1 MSYQGKILLFNDA
14 NNRAHLIFNHYDH
27 GMSQNQIHAQIKNQ
41 FGLDYKFG
49 TENEMASVYDSG
61 NVLTEIS
68 VENTPEQLL
77 KKFDELSHPNV
88 PSSVQA
94 NSPRDLIGADV
105 RVILYTKMEP
115 PYSETSPAS
124 PAPQNPNGIPPR
136 GGRYYKTNYALSIP
150 TEPASDRVHSNNW
163 DGYNPVRYVITNTS
177 PVSIAQNLTTNIDD
191 TKLAVLG
198 SNENRDATGTESK
211 IDLMPKSI
219 FYVYS
224 RTGDEFLTANFE
236 TDANRVYQ
244 KVKPYLIGPH
254 VVATTTLEL
263 EKTVQTSLATI
274 DSSFNKVD
282 VLINNLKTK
291 DSALDGEIT
300 NLKKRDFDL
309 QVDINTRETK
319 VNVASQKTELQDQIN
334 DLSANIQSISRVVAK
349 ISAAQHNF
357 YNYEWYNWAR
367 PPTIDETKKG
377 GNVVMVGLSN
387 IQSRVERK
395 RRVVEDTASMVKNIK
410 ADIAKLAKINSTV
423 LELLN
428 GDL

>member
-14 NNRAHLIFNHYDH
+14 KKRTHLIFNHYDH
-27 GMSQNQIHAQIKNQ
+27 GMSQSQIHTQIKNQ

-61 NVLTEIS
+61 SVLTEIS
-68 VENTPEQLL
+68 DKNTPEQLL
-77 KKFDELSHPNV
+77 KQFDELSHPDV
-88 PSSVQA
+88 ASSVQA
-94 NSPRDLIGADV
+94 NSPTDLTGTDV

-115 PYSETSPAS
+115 PYGAGV
-124 PAPQNPNGIPPR
+124 AAQNQNGIPPK
-136 GGRYYKTNYALSIP
+136 GGRYYKTNYALTIP
-150 TEPASDRVHSNNW
+150 TNKDSDRAHSNNW

-177 PVSIAQNLTTNIDD
+177 PVSIAQNLTSNIND

-198 SNENRDATGTESK
+198 SNENKAASGS
-211 IDLMPKSI
+211 ILDLMPKSI

-224 RTGDEFLTANFE
+224 RTGDEFLTANFA

-244 KVKPYLIGPH
+244 KVKPYLIGGD

-263 EKTVQTSLATI
+263 EQTVQTSLAII

-282 VLINNLKTK
+282 VLIKDLTK
-291 DSALDGEIT
+291 KDIELDREIT
-300 NLKKRDFDL
+300 NLKAEDAEL
-309 QVDINTRETK
+309 QVDIDTRETK

-334 DLSANIQSISRVVAK
+334 SLSENIQSISSVVAK

-357 YNYEWYNWAR
+357 YNYEWYDWAR
-367 PPTIDETKKG
+367 PPTIDEKKEG
-377 GNVVMVGLSN
+377 SDVVMVELSN

-395 RRVVEDTASMVKNIK
+395 RRVVEDTTSMVKNIK

>member
-14 NNRAHLIFNHYDH
+14 KKRTHLIFNHYD
-27 GMSQNQIHAQIKNQ
+27 QDQTQQEIHAQIKNQ

-49 TENEMASVYDSG
+49 TENEMTSVYDSG
-61 NVLTEIS
+61 SVLTEIS
-68 VENTPEQLL
+68 DKNTPEQLL
-77 KKFDELSHPNV
+77 TKFDELSHQNV
-88 PSSVQA
+88 ASSVQA
-94 NSPRDLIGADV
+94 DSPTNLTGADV

-115 PYSETSPAS
+115 PYGNTPA
-124 PAPQNPNGIPPR
+124 AQNQNGIPPR
-136 GGRYYKTNYALSIP
+136 GGRYYKTNYALSTP
-150 TEPASDRVHSNNW
+150 TDEASDRAHSNNW
-163 DGYNPVRYVITNTS
+163 DGYNPVRYVITNTQ
-177 PVSIAQNLTTNIDD
+177 PVSIAQNPNANIND
-191 TKLAVLG
+191 TKLAFLNT
-198 SNENRDATGTESK
+198 NENRDATGTGSS

-224 RTGDEFLTANFE
+224 RTGDEFLTANFA

-244 KVKPYLIGPH
+244 KVKPYLIGGD

-263 EKTVQTSLATI
+263 EQTVQTSLATI

-282 VLINNLKTK
+282 VLINDLTTK
-291 DSALDGEIT
+291 DIELDREIT
-300 NLKKRDFDL
+300 NLKAEDAGL
-309 QVDINTRETK
+309 QVDIDTRETK

-334 DLSANIQSISRVVAK
+334 GLSANIQSISSVVAK

-357 YNYEWYNWAR
+357 YNYEWYDWAR
-367 PPTIDETKKG
+367 PPTIDETKEG
-377 GNVVMVGLSN
+377 SDVVMVGLSN

-395 RRVVEDTASMVKNIK
+395 RRVVEDTTSMVKNIK